1 MRGFI
6 GIGWA
11 IYPIGFLMALSGPAG
26 GDLREIFYNIADV
39 VNKVGFGMVAYFGI
53 KTISEMSSSKE

>member
-1 MRGFI
+1 
-6 GIGWA
+6 
-11 IYPIGFLMALSGPAG
+11 MALSGPAG

-39 VNKVGFGMVAYFGI
+39 VNKVGFGLVAYFGI